1 MFIREYKTTNKKTGT
16 EYITHRLV
24 EAYKTEKG
32 PRQRIIM
39 HLGTIDIPKS
49 HWRQLAAILETRLSG
64 QETILEDNEQLSDL
78 ANQIMKRHN
87 FVADQ
92 RIEKQERESV
102 ADILAIDLNTV
113 ATGSSR
119 SLGPELVGNSFW
131 EKLKFNQILSQCGLD
146 EKELSLAQS
155 VILGRLISPGS
166 DYNTF
171 SWLQNRSSL
180 IEMTPVNLSGLGKD
194 SFYNIA
200 DTLYEHKDYIEDALH
215 KQESSLFSLTNT
227 LILYDLTNTYFEGS
241 SRSNTIAKHGKCKS
255 KRTDCPLVTLALAVN
270 SMGFAIF
277 SHIYGGNQSEPE
289 TLEDILKRLR
299 LAQQQTLPK
308 MMPTIIMDR
317 GIATKDNIKLLKAG
331 GYSYTII
338 ERRPV
343 EKEYETEF
351 QTAKDNFEKIQR
363 PNREHQNQGKTVYI
377 KRIETNET
385 SRVLVFSEGRK
396 EKEQAI
402 DALKEKRF
410 LEDLERLNNSII
422 KGNII
427 LGDKIGE
434 RIGKIKAKYCSIQ
447 RHYNIQLIYNA
458 DNKKVQQLFWDKKP
472 SREQRSLLSGCYVI
486 ETTHN
491 QLSASEIW
499 HQYMTL
505 TNIEAAF
512 RDLKTDLGI
521 RPVYHQN
528 AERTKAH
535 LFIGVLAY
543 HLLISIEHT
552 LRSQGDHREWRTIRS
567 ILSTHQRNTVML
579 TDTEDII
586 YHIRISGSPE
596 TEHTEIYNRLSV
608 KAPLKRVKS
617 KVGKRK

>member
-24 EAYKTEKG
+24 ESYKTEKG
-32 PRQRIIM
+32 PRQRIFM

-49 HWRQLAAILETRLSG
+49 QWRHLAAILETRLSG
-64 QETILEDNEQLSDL
+64 QGTILEDNEQLSDL

-92 RIEKQERESV
+92 RIEKQDRKIA
-102 ADILAIDLNTV
+102 ADIVAIDLNTI
-113 ATGSSR
+113 ATSNSR

-131 EKLKFNQILSQCGLD
+131 EKLKFDQILSQCGLD
-146 EKELSLAQS
+146 DKELSLAQA
-155 VILGRLISPGS
+155 VILGRLIAPGS
-166 DYNTF
+166 DYSTF

-180 IEMTPVNLSGLGKD
+180 LEMTPVNLSGLGKD
-194 SFYNIA
+194 SFYTIA
-200 DTLYEHKDYIEDALH
+200 DTLYEHKDYIECELR
-215 KQESSLFSLTNT
+215 KQESGLFSFSDT

-241 SRSNTIAKHGKCKS
+241 SRSNSLAKRGKCKS

-270 SMGFAIF
+270 SLGFPIF
-277 SHIYGGNQSEPE
+277 SQIYGGNQSEPE
-289 TLEDILKRLR
+289 TLEDILNRLHQDKQEIVPSM
-299 LAQQQTLPK
+299 L
-308 MMPTIIMDR
+308 PTIIMDR
-317 GIATKDNIKLLKAG
+317 GIATKNNIELLKTG

-343 EKEYETEF
+343 EKEYENEF
-351 QTAKDNFEKIQR
+351 QTAKENFEKLEC
-363 PNREHQNQGKTVYI
+363 PDREHQSRDKAVYV
-377 KRIETNET
+377 KRIGLEET
-385 SRVLVFSEGRK
+385 SRVLVFSEGRE

-410 LEDLERLNNSII
+410 LEDLGRLNNSVLN
-422 KGNII
+422 GNII
-427 LGDKIGE
+427 LDYKIGE
-434 RIGKIKAKYCSIQ
+434 RIGKIKAKYSSIQ
-447 RHYNIQLIYNA
+447 RHYNIQLVYDA
-458 DNKKVQQLFWDKKP
+458 DNTKIQGISWAKKP
-472 SREQRSLLSGCYVI
+472 SRQQRSLLTGCYVI

-491 QLSASEIW
+491 QLTASEIW

-543 HLLISIEHT
+543 HLLISIEYT
-552 LRSQGDHREWRTIRS
+552 LKSQGDHREWRTLRS

-579 TDTEDII
+579 TDAEDII
-586 YHIRISGSPE
+586 YHIRVSGSPE
-596 TEHTEIYNRLSV
+596 TEHAEIYNRLSNN
-608 KAPLKRVKS
+608 P
-617 KVGKRK
+617 